1 MASSRSADTAE
12 HFEALEIMR
21 YHALGMELR
30 DGETFTLG
38 LSDYPGVDPDV
49 PRRHSRDYNLTFN
62 MIIGGSIAVQGQSL
76 GLIDRWTAH
85 LESPLIDEA
94 AHLAAHT
101 AEAFVHFEVVGHTG
115 RLDVVARD
123 FSFAMV
129 RVSRVVT
136 DSDASPSTS
145 PESGD

>member
-1 MASSRSADTAE
+1 MAGSRTADAAKR
-12 HFEALEIMR
+12 FEALEILR
-21 YHALGMELR
+21 YYALGMELR

-38 LSDYPGVDPDV
+38 LSDYPGVDPDAH
-49 PRRHSRDYNLTFN
+49 RRHSRDYNLTFN
-62 MIIGGSIAVQGQSL
+62 MIVGGSISVQERSL
-76 GLIDRWTAH
+76 GLIERWTAH

-94 AHLAAHT
+94 AHLAVHT
-101 AEAFVHFEVVGHTG
+101 DEDFVHFEVVGHAG